1 MTNPNPGPAGS
12 VTEARTVAPATSVG
26 PATST
31 APATSTGAAPT
42 TGTVGTTATDLPY
55 VAPSQL
61 VGPARTTLPDD
72 HPQVRAASAPP
83 PAPEMYRRAPTDP
96 KDRAAFVAE
105 ERARLKALQDRSNNS

>member
-42 TGTVGTTATDLPY
+42 TTGTTGTTATDLPY
-55 VAPSQL
+55 VAPSQTFSPERVRL
-61 VGPARTTLPDD
+61 PAD
-72 HPQVRAASAPP
+72 HPQVLAASAPP
-83 PAPEMYRRAPTDP
+83 PSPDAYRRAPSDP
-96 KDRAAFVAE
+96 KERAMQAE
-105 ERARLKALQDRSNNS
+105 ERRARLDAERKTR